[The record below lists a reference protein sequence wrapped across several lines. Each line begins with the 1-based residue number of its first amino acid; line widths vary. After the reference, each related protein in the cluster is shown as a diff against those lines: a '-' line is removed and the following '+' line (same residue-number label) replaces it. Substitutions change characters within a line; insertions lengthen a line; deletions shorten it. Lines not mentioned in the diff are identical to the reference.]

1 MIFLTKINRRYLQKN
16 RMIKNIIFDL
26 GGVLVKLDK
35 DLCIKAFTK
44 IGHPDFGRIINEYFQ
59 EGFFMDYEKG
69 LISTEEFRDKVRE
82 NMETYA
88 SDLEI
93 DKAMAAFLP
102 ELPIEKLNAL
112 KFYSK
117 NYRIFLL
124 SNTNPIAIETVRPM
138 FLKGGQQ
145 MSDYFEKMYL
155 SFEMKCA
162 KPDSVIFSMLLK
174 DSGIN
179 PEETLFV
186 DDSIANLEAAS
197 LFGIKTAH
205 ILQENDLINDLKP
218 FLC

>member
-1 MIFLTKINRRYLQKN
+1 
-16 RMIKNIIFDL
+16 MIKNIIFDL

-82 NMETYA
+82 NMETFA
-88 SDLEI
+88 SDIEI

-102 ELPIEKLNAL
+102 ELPLNKLKAL
-112 KFYSK
+112 QNYSK

-124 SNTNPIAIETVRPM
+124 SNTNPIAVETVKPM
-138 FLKGGQQ
+138 FLLGGQE

-162 KPDSVIFSMLLK
+162 KPDPKIFSMLLE
-174 DSGIN
+174 DAGIN
-179 PEETLFV
+179 PEESLFV
-186 DDSIANLEAAS
+186 DDSITNLEAAS
-197 LFGIKTAH
+197 EFGIKTAH
-205 ILQENDLINDLKP
+205 IIQENDLMNDLKP